1 MNRCRRPNCKH
12 CGDLYTPTPRRGAVQ
27 KFCSKPACQKASR
40 VDSQHRWLAKPENKT
55 HFCGPENVLR
65 TQEWRKK
72 NPGYWRRRKRPA
84 IALQDVILAQPVDIK
99 SDTKVKTECSQ
110 GMLRDALQDVDH
122 MQHPLIVGVI
132 SFFTGATLQDEIAQ
146 SIREI
151 QTRGVR
157 ILGEVPGMRSQRGEN
172 NG

>member
-1 MNRCRRPNCKH
+1 MKQYRRPNCKH
-12 CGDLYTPTPRRGAVQ
+12 CGQLYKSNPRRATVQ
-27 KFCSKPACQKASR
+27 KYCTKPACQKASR
-40 VDSQHRWLAKPENKT
+40 ADSQRRWLAKPENKT

-65 TQEWRKK
+65 VQEWRTKT
-72 NPGYWRRRKRPA
+72 PGYWRRRKSPP
-84 IALQDVILAQPVDIK
+84 ITLQDVVLAQPVDIK
-99 SDTKVKTECSQ
+99 TDAKVMKECAKGVLQ
-110 GMLRDALQDVDH
+110 DALQDVDQ

-132 SFFTGATLQDEIAQ
+132 SFFTGATLQDEIAR

-157 ILGEVPGMRSQRGEN
+157 ILGEVPGMKSQRGES